1 MISASLARKL
11 TGFSAAL
18 LLAAS
23 SVFIGAPA
31 VVAQDALEGGPR
43 DSTKTT
49 PGDSQEGAELLSAV
63 TRKLEAQITNI
74 QTAVGNGSLSVEDA
88 NVILAKVRNL
98 LTKAISLQ
106 TSAPD
111 AGGLEDIAKQT
122 GTLIVAVS
130 RMIDIASD
138 GGRNDAGR
146 EPAGTASNSTAAA
159 APQRPAVGLS
169 RTNASVTRSAREAA
183 RESRKPP
190 KPKLQKD
197 KTPDPSVTAS
207 IIQQS
212 LLLMAQARTELSET
226 DDLVGYVVGAAETLD
241 QKLSVTTQDILDTQ
255 TTTQGVIV
263 DANDGLISLNDASG
277 ALGDATSSV
286 SGITQKTG
294 SGDAE
299 TLILGLLETMSGN
312 ISALE
317 AETQQALTQ
326 SQAALDQ
333 TG

>member
-1 MISASLARKL
+1 MISASLPRKL
-11 TGFSAAL
+11 TGFSAVL

-43 DSTKTT
+43 NSTKTT
-49 PGDSQEGAELLSAV
+49 PGNSQEGAELLSAV

-74 QTAVGNGSLSVEDA
+74 QTAVECGSLSVEDA

-122 GTLIVAVS
+122 GTLLVAVS

-159 APQRPAVGLS
+159 APPTPQRPAFGLS
-169 RTNASVTRSAREAA
+169 RTNAPVTRSAREAA

-190 KPKLQKD
+190 RPKLQND

-212 LLLMAQARTELSET
+212 LLLMAQARTDLSET

-255 TTTQGVIV
+255 TTAQGVIV

-286 SGITQKTG
+286 PGITQKTG

-299 TLILGLLETMSGN
+299 TLILGLLETMSGQYQR
-312 ISALE
+312 A
-317 AETQQALTQ
+317 
-326 SQAALDQ
+326 
-333 TG
+333 

>member
-1 MISASLARKL
+1 MIIASLPRKL

-23 SVFIGAPA
+23 SEFIGAPA

-49 PGDSQEGAELLSAV
+49 PGDSQEEAEMLSAV

-74 QTAVGNGSLSVEDA
+74 QTAVENGSLSVEDA

-106 TSAPD
+106 TGAPD

-138 GGRNDAGR
+138 GGQNDAGR

-159 APQRPAVGLS
+159 SPDLAA
-169 RTNASVTRSAREAA
+169 TARF
-183 RESRKPP
+183 
-190 KPKLQKD
+190 
-197 KTPDPSVTAS
+197 
-207 IIQQS
+207 
-212 LLLMAQARTELSET
+212 
-226 DDLVGYVVGAAETLD
+226 
-241 QKLSVTTQDILDTQ
+241 
-255 TTTQGVIV
+255 
-263 DANDGLISLNDASG
+263 N
-277 ALGDATSSV
+277 
-286 SGITQKTG
+286 
-294 SGDAE
+294 
-299 TLILGLLETMSGN
+299 LGLAYSNLGRLDAATQSFETVLALSPKEIWPTARGN
-312 ISALE
+312 ISA
-317 AETQQALTQ
+317 
-326 SQAALDQ
+326 
-333 TG
+333 